1 MIVTYVRSSSY
12 NNYDYCQM
20 QYFMTYVLG
29 HQSDSG
35 QKAEIGTMVH
45 KVMEVLAGLKK
56 YQQDKPRVKYLKVN
70 DDAVGEVKVSK
81 DDLYTDEFVET
92 LADLSYESYK
102 KNSKHT
108 WRPANK
114 KEVLKV
120 TWLMLLHNDGQFDP
134 RNRDVYETEPHFDIP
149 IEEDWAKF
157 EYEMPDGKTIEGQL
171 AIKGTIDMV
180 TKLSDDTLEVI
191 DWKTGRRYNW
201 ATGEEK
207 TFDKLMDDPQLLLYY
222 YAISKLY
229 PDFPNRIMSIFFC
242 KDPDGKIDPQPFSMP
257 FEKKDEGRFLGMLK
271 NRFEEIK
278 KTQLPKPLNRD
289 RKGFKC
295 RTLCHFYKN
304 NWPGTNQ
311 KMCMYIED
319 HLKEHGMKKTVDDC
333 TSKGFNIGYYEA
345 PG

>member
-81 DDLYTDEFVET
+81 EDLYTDEFVET

-114 KEVLKV
+114 KEILKV
-120 TWLMLLHNDGQFDP
+120 TWLMLLHNHSRHG
-134 RNRDVYETEPHFDIP
+134 
-149 IEEDWAKF
+149 
-157 EYEMPDGKTIEGQL
+157 
-171 AIKGTIDMV
+171 
-180 TKLSDDTLEVI
+180 SLE
-191 DWKTGRRYNW
+191 
-201 ATGEEK
+201 
-207 TFDKLMDDPQLLLYY
+207 Q
-222 YAISKLY
+222 
-229 PDFPNRIMSIFFC
+229 
-242 KDPDGKIDPQPFSMP
+242 
-257 FEKKDEGRFLGMLK
+257 
-271 NRFEEIK
+271 
-278 KTQLPKPLNRD
+278 
-289 RKGFKC
+289 
-295 RTLCHFYKN
+295 
-304 NWPGTNQ
+304 
-311 KMCMYIED
+311 
-319 HLKEHGMKKTVDDC
+319 
-333 TSKGFNIGYYEA
+333 
-345 PG
+345 